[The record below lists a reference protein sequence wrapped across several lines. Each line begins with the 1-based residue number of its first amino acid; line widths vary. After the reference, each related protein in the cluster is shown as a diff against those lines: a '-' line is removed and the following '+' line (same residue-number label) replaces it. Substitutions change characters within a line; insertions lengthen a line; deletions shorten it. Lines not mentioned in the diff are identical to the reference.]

1 MSGLARVRCWVS
13 GVFRRRR
20 VEGEMADE
28 ISFHLDARAKVLRE
42 QGLSEAEAK
51 RQARVEFG
59 GAETHKDGMRRA
71 LGLRW
76 LDDLWA
82 DLRYGARM
90 LNKSRGFT
98 AVAAGSL
105 ALAIG
110 ANTAVFSAANELIY
124 AKLGVPRPGELRL
137 LAMEGPKPL
146 IIHCSW
152 CTSAEDGK

>member
-1 MSGLARVRCWVS
+1 MSGLGVVSRIRCWVRA
-13 GVFRRRR
+13 VFRRRATEHEM
-20 VEGEMADE
+20 VEE
-28 ISFHLDARAKVLRE
+28 IAFHLEARARALMDAGVPE
-42 QGLSEAEAK
+42 SEAK

-76 LDDLWA
+76 LDELGA

-137 LAMEGPKPL
+137 FTLEGPSPL
-146 IIHCSW
+146 IVHSL
-152 CTSAEDGK
+152 